1 MAAIDEMVREV
12 TQELFLSAAVE
23 EAMAAQRAAQ
33 QAQGQQPQQE
43 AESEGSADDPD
54 AILRRVVAARIDG
67 LDDTFLAT
75 LNVYIAGAQQ
85 KGQQTIADLLHLIKE
100 EVLRQIAGRLAP
112 ELQVLNAALQA
123 PDQEARLA
131 VVRQH
136 ALMEGAV
143 KDQVLDVATEQS
155 GAGTTAQL
163 PYCSMEDLQRAVT
176 QVLDD
181 MEGSL
186 EIIDRRL
193 LARVVLLQD
202 GLQQRQLQAQFL
214 AGGGGE
220 GGGAVP
226 SHLVPGG
233 GYRELGAVPRAVATF
248 VKELVR
254 VGSEERRRALLRK
267 AFGEDWILGAASAEE
282 RDDGLEGAAS
292 EHAGGSVAAGQG
304 QQGARDP
311 GEAVRPGR
319 FMQGLAALQ
328 AEMLDAVAGS
338 GEPVSSAM
346 LERVESIRREAVAVL
361 EDMAGEGPEYRP

>member
-85 KGQQTIADLLHLIKE
+85 KGQQTI
-100 EVLRQIAGRLAP
+100 
-112 ELQVLNAALQA
+112 AALQA